1 MSRVLAYLAAVPL
14 LALLIAGCG
23 GDEGG
28 TATFSNDAIPL
39 TFEYPSDWD
48 ESDDVS
54 IDQELGNAADETVAL
69 GLDNDNAIIL
79 QKFTLSMEVTE
90 ENLSL
95 AADEFEG
102 LVQSIDPDAEAE
114 ETEVAGY
121 PALEIASVALTTPE
135 DGESRFTILFDGID
149 EYLIN
154 CQSTPDER
162 EAVDTACDAAIE
174 SLEPVDG

>member
-1 MSRVLAYLAAVPL
+1 MSRALAHLAAVPL

-28 TATFSNDAIPL
+28 TTTFSNDAFPL
-39 TFEYPSDWD
+39 TFEYPSDWN

-54 IDQELGNAADETVAL
+54 IDQELGNAADETIAV
-69 GLDNDNAIIL
+69 GLDDDNAIVL
-79 QKFTLSMEVTE
+79 QKFTLSREVTE

-102 LVQSIDPDAEAE
+102 LIQSIDPNAEAE

-121 PALEIASVALTTPE
+121 PALEIDSVALTTPE

-162 EAVDTACDAAIE
+162 EAVDAACDAAIE
-174 SLEPVDG
+174 SLEPADG